1 MKSRLYLCCAFAAVL
16 LAGMTLG
23 RMTLPQT
30 ASAASI
36 SPATGWNVHVDAIK
50 HFGDA
55 NPNEVAHHWCKNVAG
70 GLLECQIYDA
80 DAADAHLVAVE
91 TIVPTATWKTF
102 SPQEQAL
109 WHYHRD
115 EIPKVDVKTP
125 DMAPADAQKLAASL
139 METYGKVYV
148 LWDPMAT
155 KNMPLGQ
162 PTVTILH

>member
-1 MKSRLYLCCAFAAVL
+1 MKSRLCLCFAFAAVL

-23 RMTLPQT
+23 RLTSAQT

-36 SPATGWNVHVDAIK
+36 SPTTGWNVHVDAIK

-55 NPNEVAHHWCKNVAG
+55 HPNEIAHHWCKNVAG

-80 DAADAHLVAVE
+80 DTADAHLVAIE

-102 SPQEQAL
+102 TPQEQAL

-115 EIPKVDVKTP
+115 EIPKVDVKAP
-125 DMAPADAQKLAASL
+125 DMSPADAQKLAASL

-155 KNMPLGQ
+155 NNMPIGQ
-162 PTVTILH
+162 PTLTILH